1 MPLKWKR
8 RRPDSIIKS
17 CRQCYPDIFACIGML
32 RNVKV
37 VLPMGPPG
45 VRLYCRAYP
54 CDIVILKAESAM
66 KRERQEERPRSIKT
80 GNPGG
85 FPIGYI
91 PDKGTGSARERK

>member
-8 RRPDSIIKS
+8 RRPDSIRKS
-17 CRQCYPDIFACIGML
+17 CRQGYTDIFVWTGML

-45 VRLYCRAYP
+45 VRLYCRACP

-66 KRERQEERPRSIKT
+66 KHEGSVKGRRT
-80 GNPGG
+80 APG
-85 FPIGYI
+85 
-91 PDKGTGSARERK
+91 